1 MVTKSIFKTI
11 VTIQLPPP
19 RNASIMARVSFG
31 SRAGSMSDYNGGNVS
46 VNVFS
51 QPIASGPFDSLDALS
66 EALKS
71 VVNSAAANAALQ
83 CSTVELRLSLNA
95 VIPLVRPS
103 IGPYAEGGDHDL
115 PPEFKT
121 GFFDTSTSEPGT
133 EQGTQ
138 HPKAPVSAI
147 INIVDPR
154 GSQIVQ
160 RAASRGIQQVVQAV
174 DGFRYSFNNAWAA
187 KDGEGSRFSYICQDS
202 MQNKDRHAN
211 GYTRVMKHL
220 KDPGGAERGP
230 RKPTY
235 DCKGSISVKFST
247 NRQSCD
253 VYYRHLAIHETVA
266 ARKAAARAPSGG
278 GRRTTTS
285 WTKVP
290 QGPAATMNDVR
301 QSGGISATLQAEEY
315 ANSALAMADSP
326 APGTPATSN
335 MSRPLKRKR
344 TPPPPPPA
352 PVNGNPR
359 KPLSLADLLRQSDT
373 AQTPAPSFEVEPP
386 KFSKKPAP
394 VAYDL
399 PSWQAPP
406 PSLSKAPNDL
416 PYPLPYQPKR
426 TQPPP
431 TPTSAQPA
439 TASQR
444 AAMNATA
451 PQQKVYQQFKL
462 IAPSSNQPKAQGL
475 FTTMKP
481 IPTPRADSLP
491 WPAESYNT
499 PQHPPGPTQ
508 FAKYVAPRAKQ
519 SCTNCRFAKMKCDE
533 GQPCGSCVK
542 KGKDNECS
550 YEQPRLALAQNT
562 PLPNAGFQQQGQGS
576 HVAQGA
582 SQSWSHPSGS
592 TYSVSSQNV
601 QNSADT
607 SQAPSN
613 QTSQTVQS
621 TPPMQTWG
629 SLSMAPPGPQEREDS
644 PDPWYPKR

>member
-1 MVTKSIFKTI
+1 SYYKS
-11 VTIQLPPP
+11 PPLG
-19 RNASIMARVSFG
+19 NASNMARVSFG
-31 SRAGSMSDYNGGNVS
+31 SRAGSMSDYNGGNV
-46 VNVFS
+46 NVDAFS

-66 EALKS
+66 EALRS
-71 VVNSAAANAALQ
+71 VLNSAADSAVLQ
-83 CSTVELRLSLNA
+83 CSCVELRLSLNA

-103 IGPYAEGGDHDL
+103 IGPYAEGGNHDL
-115 PPEFKT
+115 PQEFKS

-133 EQGTQ
+133 EEAPQ
-138 HPKAPVSAI
+138 HPRAPLSAI

-160 RAASRGIQQVVQAV
+160 RAASRGIQQVVEAV

-211 GYTRVMKHL
+211 GYTRALKHL
-220 KDPGGAERGP
+220 KDRNGAERGP

-247 NRQSCD
+247 TRQSCD

-266 ARKAAARAPSGG
+266 ARKSAARAPSGS

-290 QGPAATMNDVR
+290 QGPVATMNDVR
-301 QSGGISATLQAEEY
+301 QSGGISATLPAEKC
-315 ANSALAMADSP
+315 ASSALAIVDSP
-326 APGTPATSN
+326 APCTPATSN

-352 PVNGNPR
+352 PVNR
-359 KPLSLADLLRQSDT
+359 DLHKPLSLADLLRQSDT
-373 AQTPAPSFEVEPP
+373 AQTPGPSFEVEPP
-386 KFSKKPAP
+386 RFSNKPAP

-399 PSWQAPP
+399 PSWQMPP
-406 PSLSKAPNDL
+406 PSLNKPPSDL

-426 TQPPP
+426 TQPSP
-431 TPTSAQPA
+431 TPPSAKPA
-439 TASQR
+439 MASQR
-444 AAMNATA
+444 AAINATA

-462 IAPSSNQPKAQGL
+462 GAPSPNQPQAQGL

-481 IPTPRADSLP
+481 TPTPRADSVP

-519 SCTNCRFAKMKCDE
+519 SCTNCRFAKMRCDE

-542 KGKDNECS
+542 KGRGNECT
-550 YEQPRLALAQNT
+550 YEQPRVASAQNT
-562 PLPNAGFQQQGQGS
+562 PLPNAGFQQQRPGS
-576 HVAQGA
+576 NVGQGA
-582 SQSWSHPSGS
+582 SQSWSHSSGS
-592 TYSVSSQNV
+592 TYSVFSHNWE
-601 QNSADT
+601 NSEDT
-607 SQAPSN
+607 SQASSN
-613 QTSQTVQS
+613 QTRQTAQS

-629 SLSMAPPGPQEREDS
+629 ALSMAPSGPQAREES
-644 PDPWYPKR
+644 PDPWYPRR

>member
-1 MVTKSIFKTI
+1 
-11 VTIQLPPP
+11 
-19 RNASIMARVSFG
+19 MARASLGF
-31 SRAGSMSDYNGGNVS
+31 RAGGMSDYNSGNANA
-46 VNVFS
+46 NVFS
-51 QPIASGPFDSLDALS
+51 QPMASGSFDSLDALS

-71 VVNSAAANAALQ
+71 VLNAAAENQTLQ

-95 VIPLVRPS
+95 VILSELYGVLILYLPAAR
-103 IGPYAEGGDHDL
+103 GDHDL
-115 PPEFKT
+115 PAEFKREPPH
-121 GFFDTSTSEPGT
+121 TSTSEPST
-133 EQGTQ
+133 EEATGTQ

-160 RAASRGIQQVVQAV
+160 RAASRGIQQVVEAV

-220 KDPGGAERGP
+220 KDPNGVERGP

-247 NRQSCD
+247 TRQSCD

-266 ARKAAARAPSGG
+266 ARKAAGRSASGAAG
-278 GRRTTTS
+278 RTTTS

-290 QGPAATMNDVR
+290 QGAAATMNDVR

-315 ANSALAMADSP
+315 ASSALAIADNSV
-326 APGTPATSN
+326 PGTPAASN
-335 MSRPLKRKR
+335 TSRPLKRKR

-352 PVNGNPR
+352 PVIRNPH

-386 KFSKKPAP
+386 KFSNKPAP

-406 PSLSKAPNDL
+406 PSLGKAPKDL

-426 TQPPP
+426 TQAPL
-431 TPTSAQPA
+431 TPTSVNPA

-444 AAMNATA
+444 ASINATG

-462 IAPSSNQPKAQGL
+462 GTPSTNAQQAHGL

-481 IPTPRADSLP
+481 TPNPRADSLP

-499 PQHPPGPTQ
+499 PQYPPGPTQ

-519 SCTNCRFAKMKCDE
+519 SCTNCRFAKMRCDE

-542 KGKDNECS
+542 KGRGNECA
-550 YEQPRLALAQNT
+550 YEQPRVA
-562 PLPNAGFQQQGQGS
+562 PPPPPPPPNAGF
-576 HVAQGA
+576 QGA
-582 SQSWSHPSGS
+582 SQSWTHPSGS
-592 TYSVSSQNV
+592 TYSVSSQNL
-601 QNSADT
+601 QNHTEDT
-607 SQAPSN
+607 SQASSN
-613 QTSQTVQS
+613 QTWQTAQSTSTS

-629 SLSMAPPGPQEREDS
+629 ALSMAPSTQQVREQS
-644 PDPWYPKR
+644 PDPWYPKRDDGTFTGCRVRAAKSVIPSSC